1 MPTVYSRPSAVI
13 VSVPCS
19 LLRAT
24 AHLST
29 RRVKLKAMLSTM
41 GTSKNCSTTSRA
53 PLGLNREDNFR
64 ISVAG
69 AQEKTALLWHD
80 DRSIRPSGT
89 TPTTHIFK
97 TQIGKLPDGLDL
109 SYSVENDYYC
119 LRLLAVFGLPVN
131 EASTETFGRTKVLV
145 IKRFDR
151 RWTKDGRLLWLP
163 QEDFC

>member
-1 MPTVYSRPSAVI
+1 
-13 VSVPCS
+13 
-19 LLRAT
+19 
-24 AHLST
+24 
-29 RRVKLKAMLSTM
+29 
-41 GTSKNCSTTSRA
+41 
-53 PLGLNREDNFR
+53 
-64 ISVAG
+64 
-69 AQEKTALLWHD
+69 LLWHD